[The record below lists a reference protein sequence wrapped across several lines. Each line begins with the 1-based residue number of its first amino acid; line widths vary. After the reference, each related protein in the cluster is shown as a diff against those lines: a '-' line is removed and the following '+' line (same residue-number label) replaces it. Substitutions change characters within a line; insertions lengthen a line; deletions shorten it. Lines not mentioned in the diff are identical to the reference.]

1 MDILQRIRDLYPQ
14 LTKKQRGIAD
24 FLLKS
29 PEDICYITL
38 AQLSRQTGSSELTLL
53 RFCEKVGCSCFLD
66 LKQEFREYTQHM
78 IKLLS
83 APAYFIPS
91 RDVSDKTGKASLLT
105 DICHQEAAAMADF
118 TASLNLHSITSAA
131 DNMRKS
137 RRIFIFAHDISNVL
151 GTFLKSRLCLLHFDS
166 TLIDLAN
173 LSETQGCLLQLC
185 REDLVVM
192 FSFPQYYYPLGSIAR
207 KVGASGACIVT
218 ITNSATSPAAAHSN
232 HLLLCPTTTKL
243 FYNTLTL
250 PMALLNLLSSALVI
264 EMVPPSERNHFKDTL
279 SS

>member
-1 MDILQRIRDLYPQ
+1 MDILQRIRDLYPR

-24 FLLKS
+24 VLLKS

-38 AQLSRQTGSSELTLL
+38 AQLSRHTGSSELTLL
-53 RFCEKVGCSCFLD
+53 RFCERVGCSCFLD

-91 RDVSDKTGKASLLT
+91 RDDKTGKSSLLT

-118 TASLNLHSITSAA
+118 TASLDLHCITSAA
-131 DNMRKS
+131 DDMRKS

-151 GTFLKSRLCLLHFDS
+151 GAFLKSRLCLLHFDA

-173 LSETQGCLLQLC
+173 LSETQGCLLQLS

-207 KVGASGACIVT
+207 KVAASGASIVA
-218 ITNSATSPAAAHSN
+218 ITNSAASPAAEHSN

-250 PMALLNLLSSALVI
+250 PMALLNLLASALVI
-264 EMVPPSERNHFKDTL
+264 DMVPPSERNHFKDTL